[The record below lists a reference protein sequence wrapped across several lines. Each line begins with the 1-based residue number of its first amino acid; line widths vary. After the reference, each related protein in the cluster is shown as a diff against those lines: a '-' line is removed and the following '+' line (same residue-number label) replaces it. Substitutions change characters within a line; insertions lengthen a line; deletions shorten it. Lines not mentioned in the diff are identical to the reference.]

1 MKSFFRFLTEAGA
14 SQASMQA
21 QKLNLKSDGHGGWVD
36 SRGEFV
42 AKTEKGKLKFYNQK
56 QKAGEQDPNQVRT
69 AANQQVA
76 ATQNKAPATA
86 PAPAPRAAAPAPEQ
100 QAAADGDTLTIV
112 FGRFNPPTIGHEK
125 LLKAANKAATGGTLK
140 IYPSR
145 TQDPKKNPLD
155 PSTKISFMRKMFP
168 DYAEQIINDPDMKS
182 IFDVLVNADKD
193 GYGNVNI
200 VVGSDRQSEFENLAQ
215 KYNGDLYQFDLIRV
229 ISAGMRD
236 ADAEGAEGMSASK
249 MRKAVMDDD
258 YDAFRRGTPKTL
270 DDGDTQNLFNAVRQ
284 AMGAKKSKV
293 KKESYSLWEIAP
305 KYDMRNLRENYVRGK
320 IFNNG
325 DVVENLNTGLVGEV
339 MRRGTNYLICVTE
352 EGYMFK
358 SWIKDVM
365 EYTEVK
371 MDSIERA
378 PGKPNTLAGTT
389 GYFKYAAK
397 QTPGAIGDNSKN
409 LQAGGKAYGVNFINK
424 YRKIKESIYSNV

>member
-1 MKSFFRFLTEAGA
+1 MKSFFRFLNEAGA

-21 QKLNLKSDGHGGWVD
+21 QKLNLKSDGHGGWLD

-42 AKTEKGKLKFYNQK
+42 AKTEKGKLVFYNQK

-69 AANQQVA
+69 PANQQVV
-76 ATQNKAPATA
+76 ATQNKAPA
-86 PAPAPRAAAPAPEQ
+86 AAPAPTPRAVAPAPQQ

-125 LLKAANKAATGGTLK
+125 LLKAANKAATGGNLK

-168 DYAEQIINDPDMKS
+168 DFAEQIINDPDMKS

-249 MRKAVMDDD
+249 MRKAVVDGDIA
-258 YDAFRRGTPKTL
+258 AFRRGTPKTL
-270 DDGDTQNLFNAVRQ
+270 DDGDTQTLFDTVRQ
-284 AMGAKKSKV
+284 GMGTKKQKTQ
-293 KKESYSLWEIAP
+293 KESYSLWEIAP
-305 KYDMRNLRENYVRGK
+305 KYDMTNLRENYLMGK
-320 IFNNG
+320 IYKIG
-325 DVVENLNTGLVGEV
+325 DIVENLNTGLIGEII
-339 MRRGTNYLICVTE
+339 RRGTNHLICLTQE
-352 EGYMFK
+352 NRMFK

-371 MDSIERA
+371 MDSAQRVS
-378 PGKPNTLAGTT
+378 GKPNTLSGTA

-397 QTPGAIGDNSKN
+397 QTPGAINTGKEN
-409 LQAGGKAYGVNFINK
+409 LQVGGKAYAVNFINK
-424 YRKIKESIYSNV
+424 YKAKK

>member
-21 QKLNLKSDGHGGWVD
+21 QKLNLKSDGHGGWLD

-42 AKTEKGKLKFYNQK
+42 AKTEGGKLVFYNQK
-56 QKAGEQDPNQVRT
+56 QKAGEKDPNQVRT
-69 AANQQVA
+69 PANQQVA
-76 ATQNKAPATA
+76 ATQNKAPA
-86 PAPAPRAAAPAPEQ
+86 PAPAPTPRAVAPEQ
-100 QAAADGDTLTIV
+100 QAAVDGDTLTIV

-125 LLKAANKAATGGTLK
+125 LLKAANKAATGGNLK

-155 PSTKISFMRKMFP
+155 ASTKISFMRKMFP
-168 DYAEQIINDPDMKS
+168 DFAEQIINDPDMRT

-249 MRKAVMDDD
+249 MRKAVMDGDIA
-258 YDAFRRGTPKTL
+258 AFRRGTPKNL
-270 DDGDTQNLFNAVRQ
+270 DDGETQTLFDAVRQ
-284 AMGAKKSKV
+284 AMGAKKQKV
-293 KKESYSLWEIAP
+293 QKEGYSLWEIAP
-305 KYDMRNLRENYVRGK
+305 KYDMENLRENYLMGK
-320 IFNNG
+320 IFKIG
-325 DVVENLNTGLVGEV
+325 DIVENLNTGLIGEII
-339 MRRGTNYLICVTE
+339 RRGTNHLICLTQE
-352 EGYMFK
+352 NRMFK

-371 MDSIERA
+371 MDRA
-378 PGKPNTLAGTT
+378 QRTPGKPNTLTGTT

-397 QTPGAIGDNSKN
+397 QTPGAIGTGKEN
-409 LQAGGKAYGVNFINK
+409 LQSGGKAYAINFINK
-424 YRKIKESIYSNV
+424 YKAKK